1 MNENDKIL
9 LDMAKDV
16 SFIKGVITDYPEMV
30 RKTNDNEIRSKENE
44 TALAEVKSTQ
54 KWLYR
59 LVGMVTI
66 TWVLTQVFFI
76 VKG

>member
-9 LDMAKDV
+9 LEIAQDV
-16 SFIKGVITDYPEMV
+16 SFIKGIITDYPV
-30 RKTNDNEIRSKENE
+30 IVQKTNENE
-44 TALAEVKSTQ
+44 TRSKKNENDICDIKSTQ

-59 LVGMVTI
+59 LVGTVTI
-66 TWVLTQVFFI
+66 TWILTQVFFI